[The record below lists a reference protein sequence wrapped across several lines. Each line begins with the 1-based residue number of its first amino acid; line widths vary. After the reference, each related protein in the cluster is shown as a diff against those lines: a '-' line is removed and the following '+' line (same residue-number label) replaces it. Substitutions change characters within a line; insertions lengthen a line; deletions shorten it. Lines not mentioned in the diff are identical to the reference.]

1 MIMDYCLCRALPV
14 VAGGNPLNM
23 RANADIRSV
32 GGVVKHYTEQGV
44 PMERVG
50 IIFPWFGC
58 DFACKDPQCAAV
70 INDTPFGGPFPL
82 LPEDGTNQT
91 DPNGAWA
98 RNDGSCGAGEYS
110 GPGYAE
116 VLELMPRATGPPMLD
131 NISMTR
137 HVIWK
142 NASGDSHDLWYDDPQ
157 TLAAKYAAAKSAG
170 MRAVGMWTPD
180 SVRWNKS
187 AATAM
192 WAAIPAPNKT
202 PRGCVGP
209 QENRNWTEGTCVA
222 PYPGKEW
229 QHPRIHHSPD
239 CLHLSGWHGKC
250 CSHSLHVF
258 LLPPQQKRLRRRRRR
273 ALTA

>member
-1 MIMDYCLCRALPV
+1 
-14 VAGGNPLNM
+14 
-23 RANADIRSV
+23 
-32 GGVVKHYTEQGV
+32 
-44 PMERVG
+44 
-50 IIFPWFGC
+50 
-58 DFACKDPQCAAV
+58 
-70 INDTPFGGPFPL
+70 
-82 LPEDGTNQT
+82 
-91 DPNGAWA
+91 
-98 RNDGSCGAGEYS
+98 
-110 GPGYAE
+110 
-116 VLELMPRATGPPMLD
+116 MPRATGPPMLD

-192 WAAIPAPNKT
+192 WGALPAPNKT

-209 QENRNWTEGTCVA
+209 QENRNWTDGVCVA

-229 QHPRIHHSPD
+229 QHPKIHQSPD

-250 CSHSLHVF
+250 SRSLCVF
-258 LLPPQQKRLRRRRRR
+258 LRSSKKAAAQRRRLHTVLRRVSTPPEAPLPRSALPLTPARCCANAAASTRR
-273 ALTA
+273 A